1 MQQLLFICGMP
12 GSGKSTLGKR
22 LANKLLYDFQ
32 DLDKCIEKHSGL
44 TPAAIIHTFG
54 EAHFREIEAEVLRT
68 ISLQNSCVVS
78 CGGGTPCFHD
88 NLNWMKEH
96 GNLLFVDVP
105 LVSLM
110 QRILQA
116 DGLKKRPLLGENPE
130 DAQKKLTQ
138 IWLEREPYFKQ
149 IEWWEN
155 GLSINIDR
163 LVEKVN
169 AFNIN
174 EG

>member
-32 DLDKCIEKHSGL
+32 DLDKCIEKYSGQ
-44 TPAAIIHTFG
+44 TPASLIHAFG
-54 EAHFREIEAEVLRT
+54 EAHFRTIEAEVLRT
-68 ISLQNSCVVS
+68 IPVQNSCVVS

-88 NLNWMKEH
+88 NLNWMKKQ
-96 GNLLFVDVP
+96 GTILFLDVP
-105 LVSLM
+105 LVTLI

-130 DAQKKLTQ
+130 EAKNKLSQ
-138 IWLEREPYFKQ
+138 IWLEREPHFKQ

-169 AFNIN
+169 ALNIN

>member
-1 MQQLLFICGMP
+1 M
-12 GSGKSTLGKR
+12 K
-22 LANKLLYDFQ
+22 
-32 DLDKCIEKHSGL
+32 KHG
-44 TPAAIIHTFG
+44 IVMFM
-54 EAHFREIEAEVLRT
+54 E
-68 ISLQNSCVVS
+68 
-78 CGGGTPCFHD
+78 
-88 NLNWMKEH
+88 
-96 GNLLFVDVP
+96 VP

-116 DGLKKRPLLGENPE
+116 DGLKKRPLLGVNPE
-130 DAQKKLTQ
+130 EAQQKLNQ

-155 GLSINIDR
+155 GLSINIDN

-169 AFNIN
+169 ASKIN

>member
-22 LANKLLYDFQ
+22 LANKLVYDFQ
-32 DLDKCIEKHSGL
+32 DLDKCIEKYSGQ
-44 TPAAIIHTFG
+44 TPADLIHTFG
-54 EAHFREIEAEVLRT
+54 EVHFREIEAEVLRT
-68 ISLQNSCVVS
+68 ISLPNSCVVS

-88 NLNWMKEH
+88 NLNWMKKQ
-96 GNLLFVDVP
+96 GTLIFLDVP
-105 LVSLM
+105 LVSLI
-110 QRILQA
+110 QRVLQA

-130 DAQKKLTQ
+130 EAQNKLTQ
-138 IWLEREPYFKQ
+138 IWLEREPFFKQ

-169 AFNIN
+169 ALNIN
-174 EG
+174 EA

>member
-22 LANKLLYDFQ
+22 LANKLLCDFY
-32 DLDKCIEKHSGL
+32 DLDKCIEKYSGQ
-44 TPAAIIHTFG
+44 TPASLIQKFG
-54 EAHFREIEAEVLRT
+54 EAHFRTIEAEVLRKF
-68 ISLQNSCVVS
+68 SLQNSSVVS

-88 NLNWMKEH
+88 NLDWMKKH
-96 GNLLFVDVP
+96 GIVMFMEVP
-105 LVSLM
+105 LVSLL

-116 DGLKKRPLLGENPE
+116 DGLKKRPLLGVNPE
-130 DAQKKLTQ
+130 EAQQKLNQ

-155 GLSINIDR
+155 GLSLNIDN

-169 AFNIN
+169 VLKIN